1 MFEFDID
8 FKEHNVI
15 TYNSFKEGASY
26 GNLFTNIDNNESRRG
41 VSWLDYNAS
50 IISTIQ
56 KLVYWFKTKNNVR
69 AKYLLIH
76 PKLKQ
81 YIDKNS
87 IDLKYSSFVLNTKL
101 SVFVDENILCNKV
114 VLVGEDSKTYVVIT
128 VFDEEDINKLG

>member
-8 FKEHNVI
+8 KEHNVI

-26 GNLFTNIDNNESRRG
+26 GNLFTNINNNESKRG
-41 VSWLDYNAS
+41 VSWLDYNAN

-56 KLVYWFKTKNNVR
+56 KLVYWFKAKNNIR

-87 IDLKYSSFVLNTKL
+87 IHLKYNSFTLNTKL
-101 SVFVDENILCNKV
+101 SMFIDKNIPCNKV
-114 VLVGEDSKTYVVIT
+114 VLVSEDNKTYVVIT
-128 VFDEEDINKLG
+128 VFNEEDIKKLG